1 MGAAVRVLSGARSA
15 TAAVNDSGR
24 GSPPTTKT
32 GCSLQERPGYIA
44 GMVEYRVAGPG
55 PLNIPNLITLGRVIL
70 VPIVFW
76 LLVSGQTKLAFFA
89 FVLAGVSDAVDGF
102 IAKRFGL
109 STELGAYLD
118 PLADKLLL
126 VSIFVALG
134 VMGALPSWLV
144 IAVVSRDILIV
155 VGVMLSWLLDHPI
168 RIRPLAVSKLNTVA
182 QIVLAGTV
190 LADDG
195 FGLGLETLRFVLVWI
210 AGVLT
215 IASLAVYLR
224 AWLRHM
230 SG

>member
-1 MGAAVRVLSGARSA
+1 MVDFRLSGPS
-15 TAAVNDSGR
+15 
-24 GSPPTTKT
+24 
-32 GCSLQERPGYIA
+32 Q
-44 GMVEYRVAGPG
+44 
-55 PLNIPNLITLGRVIL
+55 LNIPNLITLGRVIL
-70 VPIVFW
+70 VPVVFW
-76 LLVSGQTKLAFFA
+76 LLVSGQTQLAFFA

-118 PLADKLLL
+118 PLADKLLI
-126 VSIFVALG
+126 VSIFLALG

-155 VGVMLSWLLDHPI
+155 VGVMLSWLLDHPV
-168 RIRPLAVSKLNTVA
+168 RIAPLAVSKANTVA

-195 FGLGLETLRFVLVWI
+195 FGLGLELVRVGLVWI
-210 AGVLT
+210 AGALT
-215 IASLAVYLR
+215 IASLWAYLR